1 MDSKEPAYLFKNVKA
16 DGTLPHVFLGKAMVH
31 LLCKKGSMSFY
42 FAGQKVEAQEGCLVL
57 WQMRSGIQQVQYSP
71 DFDADFFIITRS
83 FMLQFTPDAQWASL
97 GFTYI
102 KMHPV
107 FPLLEAEYA
116 LMQKDFQNI
125 QMRMTTEHPFQNN
138 LVRNLLQVFMY
149 DMWSIYSR
157 EFHKLS
163 QNTTANLHFNKFL
176 ELVQEHCKQH
186 RSVAFYSDKMF
197 ISSPY
202 LLQVCQQVSDRS
214 ASDWIVYYTLQEI
227 VSRLNN
233 PELSI
238 SQISDELCF
247 SSVSHF
253 SHYVKKHLGVS
264 PQEFRK

>member
-107 FPLLEAEYA
+107 FPLQEEEYA
-116 LMQKDFQNI
+116 LMQKDFQDI

-163 QNTTANLHFNKFL
+163 LNTTANLHFNKFL
-176 ELVQEHCKQH
+176 ELVQEHCREN

-227 VSRLNN
+227 VSRLSN
-233 PELSI
+233 PQLSI
-238 SQISDELCF
+238 SQISEELCF